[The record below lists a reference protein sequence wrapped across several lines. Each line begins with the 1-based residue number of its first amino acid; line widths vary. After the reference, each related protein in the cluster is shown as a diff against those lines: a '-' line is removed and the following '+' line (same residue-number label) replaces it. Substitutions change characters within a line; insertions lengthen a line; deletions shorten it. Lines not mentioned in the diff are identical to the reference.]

1 MGDNKKKYQFLF
13 KNEDKRTTIMKEMEE
28 YLNSAVKGVESS
40 WRLNGK
46 IEKNTQKYIEH
57 AEENFMEE
65 ILQLNSELRK
75 QSELEEDTY
84 KKDVKSL
91 LKLESQNSQ
100 TTLNIY
106 INTLNY
112 FDMMNNGEDEDKIAK
127 KEKEISLLKESLSP
141 LREQI
146 NDFITNLK
154 YKYLY

>member
-1 MGDNKKKYQFLF
+1 
-13 KNEDKRTTIMKEMEE
+13 MKEMEE